1 MIFPWY
7 AALMLT
13 VEANGVIA
21 QRLFKL
27 AAGGEEARHEAE
39 LMMSEKL
46 DASFEASGTLWGGGS
61 ALSVIEL
68 YRDHVAA
75 NAKRLASH

>member
-21 QRLFKL
+21 QRLLKL
-27 AAGGEEARHEAE
+27 AGGGAEAHQEAA

-46 DASFEASGTLWGGGS
+46 DASFEASGPLWGGGS
-61 ALSVIEL
+61 ALSVIER

-75 NAKRLASH
+75 NAKRLASC